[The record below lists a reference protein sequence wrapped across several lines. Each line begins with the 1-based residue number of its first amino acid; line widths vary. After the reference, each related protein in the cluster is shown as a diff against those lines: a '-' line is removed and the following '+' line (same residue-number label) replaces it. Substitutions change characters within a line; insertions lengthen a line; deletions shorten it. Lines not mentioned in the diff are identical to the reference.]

1 MNTQKVISLTYEL
14 RSGSANGEIIETAE
28 KDNPAEFLFGSGNLI
43 KEFEDHIQELNMGE
57 TFEFTIESDNAYG
70 PVNPTAIVN
79 LPKSIFVIDGQ
90 EASDLLVLGKI
101 IPMRNDQ
108 GDPLQGKVLEINDD
122 NVKMDFNHPLA
133 GHDLHFKG
141 EVLDT
146 REASKEEVDHGH
158 VHTGKDGH

>member
-1 MNTQKVISLTYEL
+1 MNTPKVISLTYEL
-14 RSGSANGEIIETAE
+14 RSGNANGEVIETAE

-43 KEFEDHIQELNMGE
+43 KEFEDHIQDLNIGE

-70 PVNPTAIVN
+70 PVNPTAVVN
-79 LPKSIFVIDGQ
+79 LPRSIFVVDGQ
-90 EASDLLVLGKI
+90 EASDLLVVGKI

-108 GDPLQGKVLEINDD
+108 GDPLHGKVLEINDD

-141 EVLDT
+141 EVLET
-146 REASKEEVDHGH
+146 REASKEEIDHGH

>member
-1 MNTQKVISLTYEL
+1 MNTPKVISLTYEL
-14 RSGSANGEIIETAE
+14 RSGNANGEVIETAE

-43 KEFEDHIQELNMGE
+43 KEFEDHIQDLNMGE
-57 TFEFTIESDNAYG
+57 TFEFTIQSDNAYG

-79 LPKSIFVIDGQ
+79 LPRSIFVVDGQ
-90 EASDLLVLGKI
+90 EASDLLVVGKI

-141 EVLDT
+141 EVLDS
-146 REASKEEVDHGH
+146 REASKEEIDHGH